1 MRSTN
6 QILPL
11 LYKNRLN
18 ALSILSFP
26 KSFFKRYFL
35 PARGVSM
42 MIPSSSSSSSS
53 SLEMQTSLRGF
64 TLVFVAPK
72 KMMGQAVKTK
82 RAFEV
87 MSFWKMD
94 ERAATNWNH
103 R

>member
-1 MRSTN
+1 MNIFYTQSREE
-6 QILPL
+6 
-11 LYKNRLN
+11 K
-18 ALSILSFP
+18 
-26 KSFFKRYFL
+26 
-35 PARGVSM
+35 
-42 MIPSSSSSSSS
+42 
-53 SLEMQTSLRGF
+53 LEMQTSLRGF